1 MWQAIQATFS
11 NTERGALLT
20 THYMA
25 EAEAV
30 CDRVAIMVSGRL
42 RCIGS
47 IQHLKSKF
55 GKEYLLEMKVKTP
68 SQVEPL
74 NTEIMRL
81 FPQAA
86 RQERYSSLMVYKL
99 PREDVQPLSQ
109 AFFKLETVKQ
119 SFDLE
124 EYSLSQS
131 TLEQVFLEL
140 SKEQELDGF
149 EEELDPSVKW
159 KLLPQEEA

>member
-1 MWQAIQATFS
+1 
-11 NTERGALLT
+11 
-20 THYMA
+20 
-25 EAEAV
+25 
-30 CDRVAIMVSGRL
+30 
-42 RCIGS
+42 
-47 IQHLKSKF
+47 
-55 GKEYLLEMKVKTP
+55 
-68 SQVEPL
+68 
-74 NTEIMRL
+74 
-81 FPQAA
+81 
-86 RQERYSSLMVYKL
+86 MVYKL

>member
-1 MWQAIQATFS
+1 
-11 NTERGALLT
+11 
-20 THYMA
+20 
-25 EAEAV
+25 
-30 CDRVAIMVSGRL
+30 
-42 RCIGS
+42 
-47 IQHLKSKF
+47 
-55 GKEYLLEMKVKTP
+55 
-68 SQVEPL
+68 
-74 NTEIMRL
+74 
-81 FPQAA
+81 
-86 RQERYSSLMVYKL
+86 MVYKL

-140 SKEQELDGF
+140 SKEQELDDF

>member
-1 MWQAIQATFS
+1 
-11 NTERGALLT
+11 
-20 THYMA
+20 MA

-55 GKEYLLEMKVKTP
+55 GKNYLLEMKVKALEQRE
-68 SQVEPL
+68 SL
-74 NTEIMRL
+74 HLEILRV

-86 RQERYSSLMVYKL
+86 RQERFSSVMVYKV
-99 PREDVQPLSQ
+99 PVEDVRPLAR
-109 AFFKLETVKQ
+109 AFFMLEKVKQ

-140 SKEQELDGF
+140 SKEQELDDF
-149 EEELDPSVKW
+149 DEELDPSVRW
-159 KLLPQEEA
+159 KLLPQEDP